1 MATARSLLR
10 EVRRL
15 QAAHD
20 APAIARFGTPEFEAQ
35 IRAEVAERK
44 LDRIDMLGEDGKG
57 GVLAALQGWA
67 RDRVWR

>member
-1 MATARSLLR
+1 MATARGLLR
-10 EVRRL
+10 EVKRL
-15 QAAHD
+15 QAAQD

-35 IRAEVAERK
+35 IRAEVADGK